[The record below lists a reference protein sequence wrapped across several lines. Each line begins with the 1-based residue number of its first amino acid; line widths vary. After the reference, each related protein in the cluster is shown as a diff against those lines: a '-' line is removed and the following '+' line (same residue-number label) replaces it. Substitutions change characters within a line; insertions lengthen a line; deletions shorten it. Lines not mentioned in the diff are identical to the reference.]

1 MGEEE
6 NILIFF
12 FIPYFFFKKK
22 SLFLGPNGKQRR
34 AMDEEDNILFGGL
47 LCEWSPTHRHVPAGR
62 CRPALFFFLG
72 VTEAV
77 LGSV

>member
-47 LCEWSPTHRHVPAGR
+47 LCE
-62 CRPALFFFLG
+62 
-72 VTEAV
+72 
-77 LGSV
+77 